1 MHAGLHNLT
10 YRWACNISEGKYIYT
25 ADLLQLEAQ
34 GCDETSSSSPHT
46 VHTLLVERW
55 DPFLSSH
62 PDQAFAAYI
71 RRGLREGF
79 RIGVPVSHR
88 KILKSACR
96 NHPSANSAPDEVAH
110 QLTAEVEAGRLCRSN
125 SRCHVSPMGLIPKS
139 GGKWRLIVDLS
150 SPRKASV
157 NEGINPEWCSLK
169 YAAIDQALLFIR
181 QLGRGSQLAKFDL
194 KSAYRMVP
202 IHPDDQQLLGISW
215 QGATYTNTALPFG
228 LRSAPKI
235 FSAVADMLAWAMVC
249 NGVKF
254 AIHYLDDFLI
264 FGPPDCNIATDSLER
279 SLRTCAQLQFPVA
292 TEKTAGPAT
301 SLVFLGI

>member
-1 MHAGLHNLT
+1 M
-10 YRWACNISEGKYIYT
+10 
-25 ADLLQLEAQ
+25 
-34 GCDETSSSSPHT
+34 
-46 VHTLLVERW
+46 
-55 DPFLSSH
+55 
-62 PDQAFAAYI
+62 
-71 RRGLREGF
+71 
-79 RIGVPVSHR
+79 SHR